1 MGCILNRLREARKAK
16 GLSQQDVAEF
26 IGINQN
32 TYSYWERGRS
42 KVDAVSLGRLASL
55 FGVTTDYLLGR
66 DVQSNVVPYTFDDEP
81 TVEIDVYGRIP
92 AGVPLEALEDKE
104 GTVHIPRS
112 WLAGGHTYF
121 GLIVNGDSMYPDYFS
136 GDIVIVRCQATC
148 NSGDDCVVYV
158 NSDYEATL
166 KKVYWLPDGSMQ
178 LRPNNQNYAPVTYT
192 PEQIEKLPVVIAGVV
207 RESRRIR
214 P

>member
-1 MGCILNRLREARKAK
+1 MLDIKRLRTTKGVTQARLAQLLGVSRSTVSMWEIGASEPDNDMLKAIADYF
-16 GLSQQDVAEF
+16 GVS
-26 IGINQN
+26 
-32 TYSYWERGRS
+32 
-42 KVDAVSLGRLASL
+42 VDA
-55 FGVTTDYLLGR
+55 LLGR
-66 DVQSNVVPYTFDDEP
+66 DAQPNVVPYTFDDEP